1 MPHWKTLFSYDHLGC
16 HDLPDAGAGKWHD
29 LTVKIVKIEKREVTG
44 ASGKKEMLAVADL
57 AGGLKPMIVNKTN
70 FRILENLFG
79 IGDYKL
85 FEGKTVTLYAAR
97 VEGKGKKIVDG
108 IRIRETLPAKK
119 KKELTPDSPRWEG
132 AKQSLKE
139 GNVSLDQLKE
149 TFEITP
155 ENLKKLQ
162 DEN

>member
-29 LTVKIVKIEKREVTG
+29 LVVKILKIERREVTG

-57 AGGLKPMIVNKTN
+57 DGGLKPMIINKTN

-79 IGDYKL
+79 IGEYTVY
-85 FEGKTVTLYAAR
+85 EGKTVTLYAAR

-108 IRIRETLPAKK
+108 IRIRDVLPAKK
-119 KKELTPDSPRWEG
+119 KKELTPDSPRWGG
-132 AKQSLKE
+132 AKQSLKD
-139 GNVSLDQLKE
+139 GNVTLEQLQS
-149 TFEITP
+149 TFEISA
-155 ENLKKLQ
+155 NNIKLLQ